1 MKQSLIEDGLAD
13 IQVSQ
18 VMNRGKMIYYV
29 RSNNFKS
36 STLAEKQANKL
47 KKKDID
53 FIISG
58 Y

>member
-1 MKQSLIEDGLAD
+1 
-13 IQVSQ
+13 
-18 VMNRGKMIYYV
+18 MIYYV

-36 STLAEKQANKL
+36 STLVEKQANKL